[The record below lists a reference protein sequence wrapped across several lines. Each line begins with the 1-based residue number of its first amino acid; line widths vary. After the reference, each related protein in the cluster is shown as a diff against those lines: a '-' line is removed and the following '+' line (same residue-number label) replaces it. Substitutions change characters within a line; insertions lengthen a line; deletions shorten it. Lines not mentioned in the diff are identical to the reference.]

1 MTESDGVMPK
11 VGKRSTHYS
20 LSPWQ
25 TAGDQKPSTPSK
37 CTVIEVEVDK
47 KKINSQTLSSEFGTD
62 GTGEAAPIESLSRY
76 LGSDLNRSA
85 PNPTNPI
92 TKKSPIEK
100 VETNNTTVNV
110 PCNAKEGRIE
120 GNATVALVG
129 QNWIVGMLCQCD
141 ANGGEERKFP
151 IYGKVI
157 RSFREC
163 TRDEDWS
170 LVKLDVLVKL
180 PRFSKNFQ
188 IFAEKTG
195 ADAIHLKAPIIWQGF
210 EFDDFISD
218 LPSESSLDLQTA
230 IHFECQ
236 TLLTEAAAD
245 ESISKHFPWLAGL
258 GAKVNMGSMVLEWG
272 PSVVS

>member
-1 MTESDGVMPK
+1 MPK
-11 VGKRSTHYS
+11 IGKRSTHYS

-25 TAGDQKPSTPSK
+25 TAGDKKPTTPSK
-37 CTVIEVEVDK
+37 YTVNEVDVLSNEK
-47 KKINSQTLSSEFGTD
+47 KKIDSQTLSSEFGTN
-62 GTGEAAPIESLSRY
+62 GTGEAAPIENLSRY
-76 LGSDLNRSA
+76 LVSDLNRSA

-92 TKKSPIEK
+92 INKSSIEK
-100 VETNNTTVNV
+100 IETSDTVNV

-120 GNATVALVG
+120 GSATVALVG

-141 ANGGEERKFP
+141 ANGGEDRKFP

-180 PRFSKNFQ
+180 PRFSRNFQ

-195 ADAIHLKAPIIWQGF
+195 ADAIQLKAPIIWQGF
-210 EFDDFISD
+210 EFDDFIND
-218 LPSESSLDLQTA
+218 LPSECSLDLQTA

-236 TLLTEAAAD
+236 RLLTDAAAD
-245 ESISKHFPWLAGL
+245 ESISKLFPWLAGL
-258 GAKVNMGSMVLEWG
+258 GAIVNVGSMVLEWG